1 MERTEQN
8 SAYRPLLQQHVAPA
22 DYGAGG
28 SGQFSGYHRPRR
40 PSKGVRSTSSQ
51 A

>member
-1 MERTEQN
+1 MERTEQDN
-8 SAYRPLLQQHVAPA
+8 AYRPLLQQHVAPA
-22 DYGAGG
+22 DYSS
-28 SGQFSGYHRPRR
+28 SGQFSGYHRARR